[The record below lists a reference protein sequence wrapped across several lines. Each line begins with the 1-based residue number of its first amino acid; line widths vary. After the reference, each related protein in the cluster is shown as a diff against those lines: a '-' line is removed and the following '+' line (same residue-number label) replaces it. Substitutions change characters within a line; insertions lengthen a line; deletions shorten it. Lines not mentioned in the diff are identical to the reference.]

1 MTKIQNRSGLAKIVF
16 TTPPF
21 PFLYK
26 RCTKVNSFIRVKSC
40 RVVEL
45 KNFGNYNFLEFHSEI
60 DGRGDTGGFKT
71 DEFKFASN

>member
-1 MTKIQNRSGLAKIVF
+1 M
-16 TTPPF
+16 
-21 PFLYK
+21 
-26 RCTKVNSFIRVKSC
+26 NSFIRVKSC